1 MTSVSTPCFKIKSMK
16 VRTKKGIVDTAKSID
31 KLNDSIKGLGNAAN
45 KATKAVKG
53 LNLAFYLNWKAGF
66 KPQSQVLTWILPTL
80 AILFGLAVIAW
91 YVLVRF

>member
-1 MTSVSTPCFKIKSMK
+1 MAKTNKMK
-16 VRTKKGIVDTAKSID
+16 VRTKKGIVDTAKEIN

-45 KATKAVKG
+45 KAAKAVNG
-53 LNLAFYLNWKAGF
+53 LNHAFYLNWKSGF
-66 KPQSQVLTWILPTL
+66 KPQKQNATWILPTL